1 MRFRMQAVA
10 LVGAVFLALAASS
23 AAVVPKPVAGRC
35 AYGLGVILR
44 PPGLVSVF
52 MERIDIGSHLQQST
66 QLGTASRVGGT
77 LSPAC
82 ARVKAL
88 SPKRTLG
95 LAGPWPL
102 SVESKIYCPG
112 GGTLQIRPILS
123 KRRVIGTRVLVL
135 RKDTDGDIQ
144 IPSVHALDGRH
155 VIVDVSL
162 RAKHGGLSFDPTYC
176 DKTSIQ

>member
-1 MRFRMQAVA
+1 MRFRMQAVV

-23 AAVVPKPVAGRC
+23 VAVTPKPVAGRC

-44 PPGLVSVF
+44 PPGLLSVF
-52 MERIDIGSHLQQST
+52 MERVDLAGHLQQST
-66 QLGTASRVGGT
+66 ALGTVSRAGGT
-77 LSPAC
+77 LNPAC
-82 ARVKAL
+82 DRVKVL

-102 SVESKIYCPG
+102 RAESKIYCPG

-123 KRRVIGTRVLVL
+123 KRRVIGTRFLLL
-135 RKDTDGDIQ
+135 RKDTGQDTE

-162 RAKHGGLSFDPTYC
+162 RAKRGGLSFDPTYC
-176 DKTSIQ
+176 DRTSIQ